1 LSQPLAAGQSR
12 PPSLLYLIDTSALAR
27 VRDEAVRNI
36 VAGLLATRLAA
47 TAVTVDLEAGYSG
60 RDLAD
65 VKAIAELRQSK
76 YVVLP
81 VTETI
86 AQRAREVQV
95 LMAARGHHRAAGA
108 IDLLTAAIAE
118 HHGAV
123 IMHYDADFEH
133 IAAVT
138 GQLHRWIL
146 PRGSI
151 PEPDGRD
158 VGFLPYAVKRLRP
171 GCALRDAAVPGGHGL
186 GNPSGRVGRVRPARP
201 CNVAVW
207 PDQQRVRRPGL

>member
-151 PEPDGRD
+151 P
-158 VGFLPYAVKRLRP
+158 
-171 GCALRDAAVPGGHGL
+171 
-186 GNPSGRVGRVRPARP
+186 
-201 CNVAVW
+201 
-207 PDQQRVRRPGL
+207 